1 MMKKLLAAAVCGAFA
16 ASALAAMPEK
26 VTIVYVKSPFNLQNM
41 VMKEKGMLEKA
52 FEKDGVKVEWKSI
65 NSGAKQAQAMAAG
78 AVDVSAV
85 MNTASLLM
93 ANGSGNPVYV
103 ASGVSHPTDTF
114 AIVGKP
120 GASLSVKDLKGKKV
134 AGPRGTVLHQL
145 LIAALV
151 KEGMSADDVEFLS
164 MDIPAAMTAVTSG
177 RVDAALLAASGII
190 KAEEA
195 GCRVVTTAKGL
206 VDVNLVMTASKQF
219 AEKHPEALET
229 VVRVERE
236 ADEWIKANWQ
246 EAVAIGAKE
255 HGISLADAEK
265 LAGWS
270 HYYGVLT
277 DADVKGLETDQ
288 KFLIENGLMTTPVD
302 VKSIVLPIALSKPG
316 QRSSS
321 APSRRSGPHSGGV
334 PGLFSDC
341 SGGFSRC
348 PAVPSFRSPSRVM
361 VMRPVPPSFFCRDSA
376 WRRTPGPPNS
386 SMRLSR
392 LDSR

>member
-16 ASALAAMPEK
+16 ASALAAMLEK

-206 VDVNLVMTASKQF
+206 VDVNLVMTASKQ
-219 AEKHPEALET
+219 PPALDPHE
-229 VVRVERE
+229 RLQRE
-236 ADEWIKANWQ
+236 ADQWINANSQ
-246 EAVAIGAKE
+246 DAHAIGAKE

-277 DADVKGLETDQ
+277 DADVKGLEADQ

-302 VKSIVLPIALSKPG
+302 VKSIVLPIALGK
-316 QRSSS
+316 
-321 APSRRSGPHSGGV
+321 
-334 PGLFSDC
+334 
-341 SGGFSRC
+341 
-348 PAVPSFRSPSRVM
+348 
-361 VMRPVPPSFFCRDSA
+361 
-376 WRRTPGPPNS
+376 
-386 SMRLSR
+386 
-392 LDSR
+392 

>member
-164 MDIPAAMTAVTSG
+164 MDIPAAMTA
-177 RVDAALLAASGII
+177 
-190 KAEEA
+190 
-195 GCRVVTTAKGL
+195 
-206 VDVNLVMTASKQF
+206 SKQF

-277 DADVKGLETDQ
+277 DADVKGLEADQ

-302 VKSIVLPIALSKPG
+302 VKSIVLPIALGK
-316 QRSSS
+316 
-321 APSRRSGPHSGGV
+321 
-334 PGLFSDC
+334 
-341 SGGFSRC
+341 
-348 PAVPSFRSPSRVM
+348 
-361 VMRPVPPSFFCRDSA
+361 
-376 WRRTPGPPNS
+376 
-386 SMRLSR
+386 
-392 LDSR
+392 

>member
-1 MMKKLLAAAVCGAFA
+1 
-16 ASALAAMPEK
+16 
-26 VTIVYVKSPFNLQNM
+26 
-41 VMKEKGMLEKA
+41 
-52 FEKDGVKVEWKSI
+52 
-65 NSGAKQAQAMAAG
+65 
-78 AVDVSAV
+78 
-85 MNTASLLM
+85 
-93 ANGSGNPVYV
+93 
-103 ASGVSHPTDTF
+103 
-114 AIVGKP
+114 
-120 GASLSVKDLKGKKV
+120 
-134 AGPRGTVLHQL
+134 
-145 LIAALV
+145 
-151 KEGMSADDVEFLS
+151 MSADDVEFLS

-246 EAVAIGAKE
+246 VAVAIGAKE

-277 DADVKGLETDQ
+277 DADVKGLEADQ

-302 VKSIVLPIALSKPG
+302 VKSIVLPIALGK
-316 QRSSS
+316 
-321 APSRRSGPHSGGV
+321 
-334 PGLFSDC
+334 
-341 SGGFSRC
+341 
-348 PAVPSFRSPSRVM
+348 
-361 VMRPVPPSFFCRDSA
+361 
-376 WRRTPGPPNS
+376 
-386 SMRLSR
+386 
-392 LDSR
+392 

>member
-164 MDIPAAMTAVTSG
+164 MDIPAAMTAVT
-177 RVDAALLAASGII
+177 
-190 KAEEA
+190 K
-195 GCRVVTTAKGL
+195 
-206 VDVNLVMTASKQF
+206 
-219 AEKHPEALET
+219 
-229 VVRVERE
+229 VRP
-236 ADEWIKANWQ
+236 A
-246 EAVAIGAKE
+246 
-255 HGISLADAEK
+255 
-265 LAGWS
+265 
-270 HYYGVLT
+270 
-277 DADVKGLETDQ
+277 
-288 KFLIENGLMTTPVD
+288 F
-302 VKSIVLPIALSKPG
+302 
-316 QRSSS
+316 
-321 APSRRSGPHSGGV
+321 RRR

-392 LDSR
+392 RDSR

>member
-151 KEGMSADDVEFLS
+151 KEGMSADDV
-164 MDIPAAMTAVTSG
+164 
-177 RVDAALLAASGII
+177 
-190 KAEEA
+190 
-195 GCRVVTTAKGL
+195 
-206 VDVNLVMTASKQF
+206 
-219 AEKHPEALET
+219 
-229 VVRVERE
+229 
-236 ADEWIKANWQ
+236 
-246 EAVAIGAKE
+246 
-255 HGISLADAEK
+255 
-265 LAGWS
+265 
-270 HYYGVLT
+270 
-277 DADVKGLETDQ
+277 
-288 KFLIENGLMTTPVD
+288 
-302 VKSIVLPIALSKPG
+302 
-316 QRSSS
+316 
-321 APSRRSGPHSGGV
+321 
-334 PGLFSDC
+334 
-341 SGGFSRC
+341 
-348 PAVPSFRSPSRVM
+348 
-361 VMRPVPPSFFCRDSA
+361 
-376 WRRTPGPPNS
+376 
-386 SMRLSR
+386 
-392 LDSR
+392 

>member
-65 NSGAKQAQAMAAG
+65 NSGAKQ
-78 AVDVSAV
+78 
-85 MNTASLLM
+85 
-93 ANGSGNPVYV
+93 
-103 ASGVSHPTDTF
+103 PTDTF

-277 DADVKGLETDQ
+277 DADVKGLEADQ

-302 VKSIVLPIALSKPG
+302 VKSIVLPIALGK
-316 QRSSS
+316 
-321 APSRRSGPHSGGV
+321 
-334 PGLFSDC
+334 
-341 SGGFSRC
+341 
-348 PAVPSFRSPSRVM
+348 
-361 VMRPVPPSFFCRDSA
+361 
-376 WRRTPGPPNS
+376 
-386 SMRLSR
+386 
-392 LDSR
+392 